1 MPAPATATDIARVA
15 ASGTSAAGVWHR
27 TRDWLSG
34 KAGAALP
41 VRVQR
46 ELDAQR
52 RHNEILIGWVQ
63 AALLLT
69 FALLYMFSRKTFAV
83 DVMLRPVPWALG
95 VYAVFVAYRLTLA
108 YRGRL
113 TINRQIL
120 SVIADNCLLMVTIW
134 SFSLQ
139 YGQPAAFS
147 LKAPTLFYVF
157 IFIALRTLSLMPGM
171 VLLAGAVAALG
182 WLSLVGIA
190 INAPGGMDLI
200 TRDYVIYLTSISVL
214 IGGEI
219 DKVISILLVS
229 VILAIATARAGAL
242 LHRSVAGQAAALQL
256 ARFFSPD
263 IAATIVNAD
272 EILKPG
278 NGRQTEAAA
287 MFIDMRGFT
296 RLAASMAPTELVGLL
311 GEYQKVAVPVIQKHG
326 GSVITYLGD
335 GIMVT
340 FGATRP
346 STTYA
351 ADALRATAALLD
363 ALEAWAAGRR
373 AAAQPAPGVGIGVEV
388 GNVTCGAIGDDRR
401 LEYAVI
407 GDPVNR
413 AAKLQNH
420 TKVLE
425 VRALTSAYAL
435 QRAQAQ
441 GFDGARCAV
450 RRDACNVAG
459 IADPFKVVVI
469 A

>member
-1 MPAPATATDIARVA
+1 MPAPATATDIARSAAA
-15 ASGTSAAGVWHR
+15 ASNGSGALSWRRA
-27 TRDWLSG
+27 RDWLSG
-34 KAGAALP
+34 NAGAALP
-41 VRVQR
+41 LRVQR

-52 RHNEILIGWVQ
+52 RQNEILIGWVQ
-63 AALLLT
+63 AALVVT
-69 FALLYMFSRKTFAV
+69 FALLYAFSRKTFAF

-113 TINRQIL
+113 NINRQIL
-120 SVIADNCLLMVTIW
+120 SVIADNCLLMITIW
-134 SFSLQ
+134 SFHLQ

-157 IFIALRTLSLMPGM
+157 IFIALRTLTLMPGM

-182 WLSLVGIA
+182 WLGLIGIA

-200 TRDYVIYLTSISVL
+200 TRDYVVYLTSMHVL

-229 VILAIATARAGAL
+229 LILAIATARAGAL

-278 NGRQTEAAA
+278 SGRQTEAAA

-296 RLAASMAPTELVGLL
+296 RLAASMAPGELVGLL
-311 GEYQKVAVPVIQKHG
+311 GEYQKVAVPVIQKNG

-340 FGATRP
+340 FGAAQHDLRRRRP
-346 STTYA
+346 ARHRRT
-351 ADALRATAALLD
+351 
-363 ALEAWAAGRR
+363 AGRAGSLGR
-373 AAAQPAPGVGIGVEV
+373 QAPCRRPACARRWHRRRGRNRDLWCHRRRWPAGIRSH
-388 GNVTCGAIGDDRR
+388 RR
-401 LEYAVI
+401 S
-407 GDPVNR
+407 GQSR
-413 AAKLQNH
+413 RQAAKPHQGR
-420 TKVLE
+420 TGQG
-425 VRALTSAYAL
+425 SG
-435 QRAQAQ
+435 QRL
-441 GFDGARCAV
+441 CA
-450 RRDACNVAG
+450 
-459 IADPFKVVVI
+459 
-469 A
+469 

>member
-1 MPAPATATDIARVA
+1 MSAPVVATDIARATASRLTVA
-15 ASGTSAAGVWHR
+15 VAWRR

-34 KAGAALP
+34 NAGAALP

-52 RHNEILIGWVQ
+52 RQNEILIGWVQ
-63 AALLLT
+63 AALMLT
-69 FALLYMFSRKTFAV
+69 FALLYAFSRKTFAN
-83 DVMLRPVPWALG
+83 DAMLRPVPLALG
-95 VYAVFVAYRLTLA
+95 VYAVFVSYRIYLA
-108 YRGRL
+108 YQGRL
-113 TINRQIL
+113 TIARQIL
-120 SVIADNCLLMVTIW
+120 SVIADNCLLMITIW
-134 SFSLQ
+134 SFHLQ
-139 YGQPAAFS
+139 YGQPVAFS

-157 IFIALRTLSLMPGM
+157 IFIALRTLTLMPGM

-182 WLSLVGIA
+182 WLGLVGIA

-200 TRDYVIYLTSISVL
+200 TRDYVQYLTSIHVL
-214 IGGEI
+214 VGGEI

-229 VILAIATARAGAL
+229 VILAIASARAGAL
-242 LHRSVAGQAAALQL
+242 LHRSVAGQAAAMQL

-278 NGRQTEAAA
+278 SGRQTEAAA

-296 RLAASMAPTELVGLL
+296 RLAASLPPTELVGLL

-346 STTYA
+346 SLSYA
-351 ADALRATAALLD
+351 ADALRATAELLD
-363 ALEAWAAGRR
+363 ALEAWAAARR
-373 AAAQPAPGVGIGVEV
+373 AADQPAPGVGIGVEV
-388 GNVTCGAIGDDRR
+388 GTVTCGAIGDDRR

-420 TKVLE
+420 TKVEQVKALASSCTLR
-425 VRALTSAYAL
+425 RAL
-435 QRAQAQ
+435 AQ
-441 GFDGARCAV
+441 GFDAARCVA
-450 RRDACNVAG
+450 RQEPCNVTG
-459 IADPFKVVVI
+459 IADPLILVVI

>member
-1 MPAPATATDIARVA
+1 MSAPVVATDFARATASRLTVA
-15 ASGTSAAGVWHR
+15 VAWRR

-34 KAGAALP
+34 NAGAALP

-52 RHNEILIGWVQ
+52 RQNEILIGWVQ
-63 AALLLT
+63 AALMLT
-69 FALLYMFSRKTFAV
+69 FALLYAFSRKTFAN
-83 DVMLRPVPWALG
+83 DAMLRPVPLALG
-95 VYAVFVAYRLTLA
+95 VYAVFVSYRIYLA
-108 YRGRL
+108 YQGRL
-113 TINRQIL
+113 TIARQIL
-120 SVIADNCLLMVTIW
+120 SVIADNCLLMITIW
-134 SFSLQ
+134 SFHLQ
-139 YGQPAAFS
+139 YGQPVAFS

-157 IFIALRTLSLMPGM
+157 IFIALRTLTLMPGM

-182 WLSLVGIA
+182 WLGLVGIA

-200 TRDYVIYLTSISVL
+200 TRDYVQYLTSIHVL
-214 IGGEI
+214 VGGEI

-229 VILAIATARAGAL
+229 VILAIASARAGAL
-242 LHRSVAGQAAALQL
+242 LHRSVAGQAAAMQL

-278 NGRQTEAAA
+278 SGRQTEAAA

-296 RLAASMAPTELVGLL
+296 RLAASLPPTELVGLL

-346 STTYA
+346 SLSYA
-351 ADALRATAALLD
+351 ADALRATAELLD
-363 ALEAWAAGRR
+363 ALEAWAAARR
-373 AAAQPAPGVGIGVEV
+373 AADQPAPGVGIGVEV
-388 GNVTCGAIGDDRR
+388 GTVTCGAIGDDRR

-420 TKVLE
+420 TKVEQVKALASSCTLR
-425 VRALTSAYAL
+425 RAL
-435 QRAQAQ
+435 AQ
-441 GFDGARCAV
+441 GFDGARCVA
-450 RRDACNVAG
+450 RQEPCNVTG
-459 IADPFKVVVI
+459 IADPLILVVI

>member
-1 MPAPATATDIARVA
+1 MPASAAATDVARATAPAVA
-15 ASGTSAAGVWHR
+15 SIRAWRRA
-27 TRDWLSG
+27 RDWLSG
-34 KAGAALP
+34 NAGAVLP

-63 AALLLT
+63 AALVLT
-69 FALLYMFSRKTFAV
+69 FALLYAFSRKTFAV

-95 VYAVFVAYRLTLA
+95 VYAVFVAYRLYLA

-120 SVIADNCLLMVTIW
+120 SVIADNCVLMVTIW
-134 SFSLQ
+134 SFHLQ

-157 IFIALRTLSLMPGM
+157 IFIALRTLTLMPGM
-171 VLLAGAVAALG
+171 VLLAGAVAALS
-182 WLSLVGIA
+182 WLGLVGIA

-200 TRDYVIYLTSISVL
+200 TRDYVVYLTSISVL
-214 IGGEI
+214 IGGEV

-229 VILAIATARAGAL
+229 LVLAIATARAGAL
-242 LHRSVAGQAAALQL
+242 LHRSVAGQAAAMQL

-278 NGRQTEAAA
+278 SGRQTEAAA

-296 RLAASMAPTELVGLL
+296 RLAASMTPTDLVGLL

-346 STTYA
+346 SASYA
-351 ADALRATAALLD
+351 ADALRATAELLD
-363 ALEAWAAGRR
+363 ALEAWAATRR
-373 AAAQPAPGVGIGVEV
+373 AAKRPAPGVGIGVEV
-388 GNVTCGAIGDDRR
+388 GTVTCGAIGDDRR

-420 TKVLE
+420 TKVE
-425 VRALTSAYAL
+425 QVRALTSAETL
-435 QRAQAQ
+435 QRALAQ
-441 GFDGARCAV
+441 GFDGARCTA
-450 RRDACNVAG
+450 RPEPCNVTG
-459 IADPFKVVVI
+459 IADSLNVVVI

>member
-1 MPAPATATDIARVA
+1 MPAPAAATDIAHA
-15 ASGTSAAGVWHR
+15 AAPVLTAALAWR
-27 TRDWLSG
+27 RASDWLSG
-34 KAGAALP
+34 NTGAALP

-52 RHNEILIGWVQ
+52 RQNEILIGWVQ
-63 AALLLT
+63 AALVLT
-69 FALLYMFSRKTFAV
+69 FALLYTFSRKTFAV
-83 DVMLRPVPWALG
+83 DVMLRPVPWALS
-95 VYAVFVAYRLTLA
+95 VYGAFVAYRLYLA

-120 SVIADNCLLMVTIW
+120 SVIADNGLLMVTIW
-134 SFSLQ
+134 SFHLQ

-147 LKAPTLFYVF
+147 LKVPTLFYVF
-157 IFIALRTLSLMPGM
+157 IFIALRSLTLMPGM

-182 WLSLVGIA
+182 WLGLVGIA

-200 TRDYVIYLTSISVL
+200 TRDYVVYLTSISVL
-214 IGGEI
+214 IGGEV

-242 LHRSVAGQAAALQL
+242 LHRSVAGQAAAMQL

-296 RLAASMAPTELVGLL
+296 RLAASLTPTALVGLL
-311 GEYQKVAVPVIQKHG
+311 GEYQRVAVPVIQKHG

-340 FGATRP
+340 FGATRQ
-346 STTYA
+346 SLSYA
-351 ADALRATAALLD
+351 ADALRATAELLD
-363 ALEAWAAGRR
+363 ALEAWAAARR
-373 AAAQPAPGVGIGVEV
+373 TADQPAPGVGIGVDV
-388 GNVTCGAIGDDRR
+388 GTVICGAIGDDRR

-420 TKVLE
+420 TKVE
-425 VRALTSAYAL
+425 QVRALASAYTL
-435 QRAQAQ
+435 QRALAQ
-441 GFDGARCAV
+441 GFDSARCVA
-450 RRDACNVAG
+450 RHEPCNVTG
-459 IADPFKVVVI
+459 IADPLHVVVI